1 MSRWWRRVLVLAAF
15 AVATVAAPVVRG
27 DDGDDAALVID
38 VAPLSGVI
46 IDSSH
51 SNATADEAAE
61 QVAGYAS
68 MPGCRAVWQEGVG
81 IILILDRTAVEGGKV
96 PDFSS
101 VAGVEHASTS
111 Y

>member
-1 MSRWWRRVLVLAAF
+1 MISRCWRRALALVGL

-27 DDGDDAALVID
+27 DDGDDAALID

-68 MPGCRAVWQEGVG
+68 MPGCHAVWQEGVG
-81 IILILDRTAVEGGKV
+81 IILILDRTAVEGGEV

>member
-1 MSRWWRRVLVLAAF
+1 MSQGWRRVLALAAF
-15 AVATVAAPVVRG
+15 AVAAVAAPVVRG

-51 SNATADEAAE
+51 SNATADEAAA
-61 QVAGYAS
+61 QVAAYAS
-68 MPGCRAVWQEGVG
+68 MPGCRAVWQEGCG
-81 IILILDRTAVEGGKV
+81 DHPDPRPHAVEGGEQ